1 MNTTL
6 KHLIVSIALFLSS
19 AAGADAI
26 NVIDPYVR
34 AMPPGQR
41 VTGAFMTLQNN
52 SDSDRALVRAE
63 SDAAQTVELHEHL
76 HNDGMMQMREVEK
89 IDIAKGTTTEL
100 KPGGLH
106 VMLIDLQRPLQVDDI
121 VTLKLVFDDGSEQ
134 SVEAPVKKILSGMGM
149 MKE

>member
-1 MNTTL
+1 MKTPL
-6 KHLIVSIALFLSS
+6 KHLMMTFTLLLSG

-26 NVIDPYVR
+26 DVIDPYVR
-34 AMPPGQR
+34 AMPPGQK

-52 SDSDRALVRAE
+52 SDSDHALVRAE

-76 HNDGMMQMREVEK
+76 HSGGMMQMREVEK
-89 IDIAKGTTTEL
+89 IDIAKGASTEL

-106 VMLIDLQRPLQVDDI
+106 VMLIGLTRPLQVDDI